1 MTRIE
6 RVYKETKKRCQDATL
21 DEIKTNLKFGYSA
34 QELANELELHRNAVS
49 EDLNDLFRQGKLIKI
64 KGKPVRFFDRGILE
78 KLFNIDLRS
87 YNQRLEIDNINDL
100 INIPNNITVKRYEN
114 LDKFINL
121 IGYDSS
127 LLTQVEQAKA
137 SILYPGGLNMLITGP
152 TGVGKSYF
160 AELIYEY
167 AKGKDV
173 IDTDKPFISF
183 NCAEYADNPQLL
195 VSQLFGHVKGAFTG
209 ADEEKEG
216 IVEKANNGILFLDE
230 IHRLP
235 GEGQEMLFFLMDK
248 GLYRKMGQT
257 KGERKASVRIIGATT
272 KDPEYALLKT
282 FLRRI
287 PIIIRLPS
295 LEERSLEEK
304 FQLIIRFFSN
314 EAKRT
319 GKRIHIKKDTIKI
332 LLNANFEGN
341 IGELKGEI
349 QFICARGFI
358 KSIQKNVDFI
368 LINNSTLGNDVKYKN
383 GTRNNEIDLTL
394 EILNVEDEI
403 ILSPLKFEDRNIEF
417 YNNEK
422 NIYDRLEK
430 NYISLVKSGVTKNDA
445 LNSLGDIVNDYFRN
459 LMTKF
464 ENINES
470 EVDLSRIIPHNI
482 YNITCEFLHTVENE
496 LGVIYEKGILL
507 SLSLHVQSFIDRS
520 RIGKPIKN
528 PHIENIKCEFPIE
541 FELSSKFVSRL
552 ADVYNISYSDD
563 EASFIT
569 MFIRTANQNKMK
581 SSNTDTLIVLLSHGI
596 GTATSTKKIINQLLG
611 SNVIE
616 GLDMPLDMS
625 SKELLNKAIELIN
638 TYKELRS
645 LLLMVDMGS
654 LSDFAE
660 KIWSHFDKKIE
671 VGIITGVNTLMI
683 LDVSRKIYY
692 SNFPMDNVI
701 NELNY
706 TDYLNTGYFPVIK
719 NNMMKIITTCITGIG
734 TAEKIKIML
743 QDIVAENIKED
754 IIIEAVELHKLK
766 NYKDLHGII
775 CIVGTF
781 NPHLYKIPFIPLE
794 NLLNGKGIDDMNLIF
809 ENNGITKIKENAFKN
824 SIVKSLSMDLVV
836 GYLTFLNP
844 EKTVK
849 ICTSM
854 LHNLEERL
862 GLQFEN
868 EKALRFIIH
877 TACMIERIIT
887 NKESL
892 EYNIIFSTDY
902 LNSKEYKVIK
912 NTISII
918 DNSFR
923 IKVPE
928 SEIIVLYEILFGT
941 SMI

>member
-1 MTRIE
+1 MMRIE
-6 RVYKETKKRCQDATL
+6 SVYKEIRKMCQAITL
-21 DEIKTNLKFGYSA
+21 EDLQENLKFGYSA
-34 QELANELELHRNAVS
+34 QELADNMGLRRNAAS
-49 EDLNDLFRQGKLIKI
+49 EDLNSLFRQGKLVKI
-64 KGKPVRFFDRGILE
+64 KGKPVRYFDRTILE
-78 KLFNIDLRS
+78 KILGVDLRTL
-87 YNQRLEIDNINDL
+87 NQSLEIDNINNL
-100 INIPNNITVKRYEN
+100 INIPNRILVEKYEVE
-114 LDKFINL
+114 DKFFNL

-167 AKGKDV
+167 AKRKNV
-173 IDTDKPFISF
+173 IDNHKPFVSF

-195 VSQLFGHVKGAFTG
+195 VSQLFGHVRGAFTG
-209 ADEEKEG
+209 ADDEKEG

-235 GEGQEMLFFLMDK
+235 EEGQEMLFFLMDK
-248 GLYRKMGQT
+248 GLYRKMGQS
-257 KGERKASVRIIGATT
+257 KGERKANVRIIGATT

-287 PIIIRLPS
+287 PIIIRLPL

-319 GKRIHIKKDTIKI
+319 GKSIHIQKDMIRT
-332 LLNANFEGN
+332 LLSTNFEGN

-358 KSIQKNVDFI
+358 KSIQKNDDYI
-368 LINNSTLGNDVKYKN
+368 LINNSTLGNDVKYKK

-394 EILNVEDEI
+394 ELLNIKEQLV
-403 ILSPLKFEDRNIEF
+403 LSPLKNEDRNIEI
-417 YNNEK
+417 YINEK

-430 NYISLVKSGVTKNDA
+430 NYTSLINSGVTMNDA
-445 LNSLGDIVNDYFRN
+445 FDSLNDIVNDYFDK
-459 LMTKF
+459 LMKKF
-464 ENINES
+464 LNIRKAKI
-470 EVDLSRIIPHNI
+470 DLSRIIPQNI
-482 YNITCEFLHTVENE
+482 YTITNEFLKDTEKE
-496 LGVIYEKGILL
+496 LGIFYENDILL

-528 PHIENIKCEFPIE
+528 PNIENVKAKFPKE
-541 FELSSKFVSRL
+541 FELSSKFISRL
-552 ADVYNISYSDD
+552 ADAYNISYSED
-563 EASFIT
+563 EASFVT
-569 MFIRTANQNKMK
+569 MFIQTANQNNIE
-581 SSNTDTLIVLLSHGI
+581 SDNTNTLIIFLSHGVGI
-596 GTATSTKKIINQLLG
+596 ATSTKKLINQLLG
-611 SNVIE
+611 SNVME
-616 GLDMPLDMS
+616 GLDMPLDMN
-625 SKELLNKAIELIN
+625 SKTLLNKAIELIN
-638 TYKELRS
+638 MYKGLKS

-660 KIWSHFDKKIE
+660 KIWNYYDKNIE

-683 LDVSRKIYY
+683 LDVSRKINY
-692 SNFPMDNVI
+692 SNLSMENVI

-706 TDYLNTGYFPVIK
+706 NDYLNTSYYPVIQ
-719 NNMMKIITTCITGIG
+719 NNLKKIITTCITGIG
-734 TAEKIKIML
+734 TAEKIKLML
-743 QDIVAENIKED
+743 QDIITENVKED
-754 IIIEAVELHKLK
+754 ILIEAVELEKLK
-766 NYKDLHGII
+766 NYKDSHDII

-781 NPHLYKIPFIPLE
+781 NPNLNKIPFIPLE
-794 NLLNGKGIDDMNLIF
+794 NLLDGKGIGIMNQIF
-809 ENNGITKIKENAFKN
+809 ESNGLTTINQNAFKN

-844 EKTVK
+844 EKTVRL
-849 ICTSM
+849 CTST
-854 LHNLEERL
+854 LHDIEERL

-877 TACMIERIIT
+877 TSCMIERIIT
-887 NKESL
+887 NKEPIMYNVSTSH
-892 EYNIIFSTDY
+892 EYINRR
-902 LNSKEYKVIK
+902 EYKVIK
-912 NTISII
+912 DTISII
-918 DNSFR
+918 NNSFR
-923 IKVPE
+923 IKIPD
-928 SEIIVLYEILFGT
+928 SEITILYEILFGT